1 MLNLL
6 VDFLLS
12 SLSAT
17 ASNTFSKLF
26 TLVLILNQILW
37 ATVIRWLEDFT
48 AFILFIFLLDAGIAG
63 DLVVADE
70 DLAGAV
76 AGGVL

>member
-1 MLNLL
+1 M
-6 VDFLLS
+6 
-12 SLSAT
+12 
-17 ASNTFSKLF
+17 
-26 TLVLILNQILW
+26 LILNQILW